1 MEIQIGKLA
10 EQKGASAGVKRY
22 GGLLRR
28 DHQKGDQLVTKVAN
42 QKGLSS
48 IPEPKAETPADKE
61 DMQKQQMMMQQLQQ
75 AEGQQFDAAFAK
87 AMVDA
92 HEKAVAMVSEA
103 SNQVSDA
110 DLRNTL
116 KKLVPVLKQHLEIA
130 QRLSRSATATTSRR

>member
-1 MEIQIGKLA
+1 
-10 EQKGASAGVKRY
+10 
-22 GGLLRR
+22 
-28 DHQKGDQLVTKVAN
+28 
-42 QKGLSS
+42 
-48 IPEPKAETPADKE
+48 
-61 DMQKQQMMMQQLQQ
+61 MQKQQMMMQQLQQ

-130 QRLSRSATATTSRR
+130 QRLSRSATATTSRG